1 MPTVGHVAP
10 GSACVADEP
19 TIVGNLPVTTPPT
32 IGIISGDGELPIIA
46 AQSARRQGYRVI
58 AIGLS
63 RRIAKGLAPHTDAV
77 FHYGFGQPRKAW
89 ATLRAEGVRDLVF
102 LGRFNKRVIFNPR
115 GFDDI
120 ALGFLRSLVNKDDR
134 TLMEGIAGRFEAEG
148 FVVRNQTDFL
158 ETCLAGPGAFSDREP
173 TPAEWDDVVFGFE
186 KARGIASLDIG
197 ETVVVKDGA
206 VVAVEAI
213 EGTNACIERGCR
225 KVDGAVAVKVTRRH
239 RDFRLDVPAI
249 GPSTVELLVQGKAA
263 VLALEADRIYLLE
276 PEAVRSIANR
286 GGLAIV
292 VCDNPEGGAPP
303 SADPEGKE
311 Q

>member
-1 MPTVGHVAP
+1 
-10 GSACVADEP
+10 
-19 TIVGNLPVTTPPT
+19 VTTPPT
-32 IGIISGDGELPIIA
+32 ICIISGDGELPILA
-46 AQSARRQGYRVI
+46 AQSARRQGYRIV
-58 AIGLS
+58 AIGLT
-63 RRIAKGLAPHTDAV
+63 RRIANGLAPHVDAV
-77 FHYGFGQPRKAW
+77 YHYGFGQPRKAW
-89 ATLRAEGVRDLVF
+89 ATMRAEGVRDLVF

-120 ALGFLRSLVNKDDR
+120 ALGFLRALVNKDDR
-134 TLMEGIAGRFEAEG
+134 TLMEGIVERFEAEG

-158 ETCLAGPGAFSDREP
+158 EACLADPGVLSEREP
-173 TPAEWDDVVFGFE
+173 TPVEWDDVVFGFE

-225 KVDGAVAVKVTRRH
+225 QVDGAVVVKVTRRH

-249 GPSTVELLVQGKAA
+249 GPSTVELLVRGKAS
-263 VLALEADRIYLLE
+263 VLALEAGRIYLLE
-276 PEAVRSIANR
+276 HEAVRSIAAR

-292 VCDNPEGGAPP
+292 VCDNPEAGAPP
-303 SADPEGKE
+303 PAPPAGE
-311 Q
+311 